1 MLYPTPHSSIEGKTC
16 LRRGRLVY
24 GEGDSSTEGET
35 RLQRGRF
42 VYEGKTCMY
51 EDKGQ
56 RTRYGGTEDRKLRRK
71 GQEQWNRATKKV
83 DRQGTEERQ

>member
-1 MLYPTPHSSIEGKTC
+1 
-16 LRRGRLVY
+16 
-24 GEGDSSTEGET
+24 
-35 RLQRGRF
+35 
-42 VYEGKTCMY
+42 MY